1 MPKKWCLV
9 LPFNSLCQFCMP
21 LVLVCFNGLFCC
33 AEHSTNIAFK
43 GFLNFHLDWFF
54 VSFTHMLFQRC
65 ICSAFHTTVF
75 TLEPFWIILLV
86 GHIFNHIPMLLV
98 HVLTKSRLGV
108 ACFSTD
114 ITGMGEVHVDLHV
127 VLQPVS
133 TLAFISAF
141 ATDNTAPNVAVLFN
155 QSLNSFFEFGKIVN
169 SFNLLGILG
178 LLNLRLD

>member
-1 MPKKWCLV
+1 
-9 LPFNSLCQFCMP
+9 
-21 LVLVCFNGLFCC
+21 
-33 AEHSTNIAFK
+33 
-43 GFLNFHLDWFF
+43 
-54 VSFTHMLFQRC
+54 
-65 ICSAFHTTVF
+65 
-75 TLEPFWIILLV
+75 
-86 GHIFNHIPMLLV
+86 MLLV

-114 ITGMGEVHVDLHV
+114 ITGMGQVHVDLHV
-127 VLQPVS
+127 VLQPLS

-178 LLNLRLD
+178 LLNLRLDQALELHLFPNVEELVELLLLDLHLPVVDEVKEEGHLQLGDRQGQRKGGVGVGGDQGGQVRGGGGQDEPVAGNLQMGIPMKARYD